1 MAKRINILKAPFNY
15 YWPKVSAVT
24 CISELGAHLVK
35 DEIADA
41 AIKAGYAELIEDKKT
56 ATRRPRSA
64 KSAVNE
70 PATDTRQPAPVD
82 GAGLSPD
89 DSADV
94 CAPLDGAG

>member
-1 MAKRINILKAPFNY
+1 MAKRINMVKVPFNY

-41 AIKAGYAELIEDKKT
+41 AIGAGYAELIEDKKT

-70 PATDTRQPAPVD
+70 PATDTREPAPMD

-89 DSADV
+89 DSADLRAAV
-94 CAPLDGAG
+94 DDAG